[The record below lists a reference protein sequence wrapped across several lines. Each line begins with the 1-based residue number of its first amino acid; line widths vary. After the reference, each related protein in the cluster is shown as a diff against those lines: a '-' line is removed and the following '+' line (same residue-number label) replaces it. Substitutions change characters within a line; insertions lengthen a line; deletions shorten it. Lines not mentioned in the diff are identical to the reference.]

1 MTPEQFETEGR
12 GDAWVQRGRL
22 MVRPQGQTYSPN
34 YPKQPT
40 PGDGRLTQ
48 LGNWA
53 VDSPNYP
60 KQPTAKA
67 GDRVVGRPNG
77 EGVECNTND
86 CWRLQ
91 PQPISVNGLR
101 SVNGQPQPISGSTVL
116 RLLGVS
122 ASLCLTAVDGGAI
135 SPSNLTVDLCATSAT
150 TQEFVTT
157 TQEFV
162 TNHNSGIRHDQP
174 HGGHGCKS
182 HSCKSHGCKPHSCKP
197 HGCKCG
203 RHSGG
208 HQACP
213 IGAVRD
219 CCRCELSRLSC
230 GTPNMQPVA
239 GGTPSLGVWGEWTAL
254 RHVVQFTVLAC
265 GRAVADVVANETSLK
280 L

>member
-1 MTPEQFETEGR
+1 MSLIAHWMTPEQFETEGR

-22 MVRPQGQTYSPN
+22 MVRPQGQTY
-34 YPKQPT
+34 
-40 PGDGRLTQ
+40 
-48 LGNWA
+48 
-53 VDSPNYP
+53 SPNYP

-157 TQEFV
+157 
-162 TNHNSGIRHDQP
+162 NH
-174 HGGHGCKS
+174 
-182 HSCKSHGCKPHSCKP
+182 
-197 HGCKCG
+197 
-203 RHSGG
+203 
-208 HQACP
+208 
-213 IGAVRD
+213 
-219 CCRCELSRLSC
+219 
-230 GTPNMQPVA
+230 
-239 GGTPSLGVWGEWTAL
+239 TAA
-254 RHVVQFTVLAC
+254 T
-265 GRAVADVVANETSLK
+265 AVATAASPTAASTAGTAAAIKHVPSGHCVTAADASCPDCPAALQPCSQSLVARQVWLFGASGRLCATSYNSLCLHADAHWPAWWQMK
-280 L
+280 RP

>member
-1 MTPEQFETEGR
+1 
-12 GDAWVQRGRL
+12 

-40 PGDGRLTQ
+40 AKAGDRGRSQTYSPNYPKQPTSLP
-48 LGNWA
+48 A
-53 VDSPNYP
+53 YSPNYP

-150 TQEFVTT
+150 TQEFVTSPSNLT

-162 TNHNSGIRHDQP
+162 TTNHTAATAVSPTAVSPTAVSPTAVSPTAASAAGTAAAIKHVPSGQCVTAADASCPDCPAALQTCSQSLAARQVWVFGASGRLCATSYNSLCLH
-174 HGGHGCKS
+174 
-182 HSCKSHGCKPHSCKP
+182 
-197 HGCKCG
+197 
-203 RHSGG
+203 
-208 HQACP
+208 
-213 IGAVRD
+213 
-219 CCRCELSRLSC
+219 
-230 GTPNMQPVA
+230 
-239 GGTPSLGVWGEWTAL
+239 
-254 RHVVQFTVLAC
+254 
-265 GRAVADVVANETSLK
+265 ADAQWPTWWQMK
-280 L
+280 RP

>member
-157 TQEFV
+157 NHTAATAVSPTAVSPTAVSPTAVSPTAASAAGTAAAIKHVPSGQCV
-162 TNHNSGIRHDQP
+162 TAADASCPDCPAALQTCSQSLAARQVWVFGASGRLCATSYNSLCLH
-174 HGGHGCKS
+174 
-182 HSCKSHGCKPHSCKP
+182 
-197 HGCKCG
+197 
-203 RHSGG
+203 
-208 HQACP
+208 
-213 IGAVRD
+213 
-219 CCRCELSRLSC
+219 
-230 GTPNMQPVA
+230 
-239 GGTPSLGVWGEWTAL
+239 
-254 RHVVQFTVLAC
+254 
-265 GRAVADVVANETSLK
+265 ADAQWPTWWQMK
-280 L
+280 RP

>member
-1 MTPEQFETEGR
+1 
-12 GDAWVQRGRL
+12 

-162 TNHNSGIRHDQP
+162 TTNSGIRHDQLRNSSRQLRNSSP
-174 HGGHGCKS
+174 TTTQGFVTTNHTAATAVSPTAVSPTAVSPTAVSPTAASAAGTAAAIKHVPSGQCVTAADA
-182 HSCKSHGCKPHSCKP
+182 SCPDCPAALQTCSQSLAARQVWVFGAS
-197 HGCKCG
+197 G
-203 RHSGG
+203 RLCATSY
-208 HQACP
+208 
-213 IGAVRD
+213 
-219 CCRCELSRLSC
+219 
-230 GTPNMQPVA
+230 N
-239 GGTPSLGVWGEWTAL
+239 SLCL
-254 RHVVQFTVLAC
+254 H
-265 GRAVADVVANETSLK
+265 ADAQWPTWWQMK
-280 L
+280 RP

>member
-157 TQEFV
+157 NQEFVTTTQEFV
-162 TNHNSGIRHDQP
+162 TTNHTAATAVSPTAVSPTAVSPTAVSPTAASAAGTAAAIKHVPSGQCVTAADASCPDCPAALQTCSQSLAARQVWVFGASGRLCATSYNSLCLH
-174 HGGHGCKS
+174 
-182 HSCKSHGCKPHSCKP
+182 
-197 HGCKCG
+197 
-203 RHSGG
+203 
-208 HQACP
+208 
-213 IGAVRD
+213 
-219 CCRCELSRLSC
+219 
-230 GTPNMQPVA
+230 
-239 GGTPSLGVWGEWTAL
+239 
-254 RHVVQFTVLAC
+254 
-265 GRAVADVVANETSLK
+265 ADAHWPAWWQMK
-280 L
+280 RP

>member
-22 MVRPQGQTYSPN
+22 MVRPQGQTY
-34 YPKQPT
+34 
-40 PGDGRLTQ
+40 
-48 LGNWA
+48 
-53 VDSPNYP
+53 SPNYP

-150 TQEFVTT
+150 TQEFVTSAT

-162 TNHNSGIRHDQP
+162 TTNHTAATAVSPTAVSPTAVSPTAVSPTAASAAGTAAAIKHVPSGQCVTAADASCPDCPAALQTCSQSLAARQVWVFGASGRLCATSYNSLCLH
-174 HGGHGCKS
+174 
-182 HSCKSHGCKPHSCKP
+182 
-197 HGCKCG
+197 
-203 RHSGG
+203 
-208 HQACP
+208 
-213 IGAVRD
+213 
-219 CCRCELSRLSC
+219 
-230 GTPNMQPVA
+230 
-239 GGTPSLGVWGEWTAL
+239 
-254 RHVVQFTVLAC
+254 
-265 GRAVADVVANETSLK
+265 ADAQWPTWWQMK
-280 L
+280 RP